1 MNQYGALLKNS
12 QQELNR
18 ANALIKED
26 LISRSDV
33 DSSLAAR
40 NQNRAQYEAA
50 RQQLEL
56 ARVNLSYTAIKSPI
70 AGRIGKVN
78 ITEGNYV
85 SPTSGS
91 LVNISSVNP
100 VFVTFSLKSDDL

>member
-78 ITEGNYV
+78 IFLLFNFL
-85 SPTSGS
+85 TSY
-91 LVNISSVNP
+91 ISYLR
-100 VFVTFSLKSDDL
+100 TIQLL